1 MLDKKAVF
9 QELNAIDVTPYV
21 KWSDAVDSKNVPIK
35 LPYLPWQSAHALMM
49 DHYPQYEWNFRE
61 NAQGL
66 EVFYFAD
73 GTAEV
78 SILVSIGE
86 ITTYASKAVTGAGNR
101 AVKNPNAD
109 DIHNAKM
116 RCRVRALAELGLGFD
131 LWVNPDKY
139 PCNPSET
146 KLSDSEVEVSPDKI
160 SSDITSEAV
169 DTTEQSKKNKIFEKL
184 ALDIQTQ
191 KQAKSMLPKAR
202 RAWGNRKW
210 GQDDFRERW
219 EAMCNDKGFK
229 NE

>member
-1 MLDKKAVF
+1 MLDKSTVF
-9 QELNAIDVTPYV
+9 KKLSAIDVKPYV
-21 KWSDAVDSKNVPIK
+21 KWSEAVDSDNAFIK

-49 DHYPQYEWNFRE
+49 EHYPQYEWNFRE
-61 NAQGL
+61 SQQGL

-139 PCNPSET
+139 PFNPIET
-146 KLSDSEVEVSPDKI
+146 QISKQENMVSPDKVAD
-160 SSDITSEAV
+160 DITHYEA
-169 DTTEQSKKNKIFEKL
+169 DPLELEKNERFAKL
-184 ALDIQTQ
+184 ALSIQTE
-191 KQAKSMLPKAR
+191 KQAKEILPKAR
-202 RAWGNRKW
+202 RNWVNNRKW
-210 GQDDFRERW
+210 DKDEFHKRW
-219 EAMCNDKGFK
+219 EAMCTAKGFK
-229 NE
+229 K